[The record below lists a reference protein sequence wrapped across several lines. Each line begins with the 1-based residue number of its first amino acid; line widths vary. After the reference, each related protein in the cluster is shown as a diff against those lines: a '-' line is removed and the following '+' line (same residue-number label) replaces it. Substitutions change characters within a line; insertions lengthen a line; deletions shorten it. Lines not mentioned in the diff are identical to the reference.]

1 MHACIF
7 LFACQKTRGVA
18 SGALYVAPALA
29 GQVRYRRSVSSAGG
43 VCSGCGARSPTR
55 TRHTDGPKKFLPCRH
70 DCMSSCR
77 GVVIVVAS
85 ISYLILSS
93 ERDHARL
100 ARARHPRP
108 GAVRGPLGV
117 SGPIYLGANDIYQ
130 QKPERTLKLNFRLNF
145 THKWN
150 LGVGGSQEVMS

>member
-1 MHACIF
+1 MLSWGGNCGGEF
-7 LFACQKTRGVA
+7 Q
-18 SGALYVAPALA
+18 
-29 GQVRYRRSVSSAGG
+29 RYRS
-43 VCSGCGARSPTR
+43 
-55 TRHTDGPKKFLPCRH
+55 
-70 DCMSSCR
+70 
-77 GVVIVVAS
+77 
-85 ISYLILSS
+85 SYLILSS

-150 LGVGGSQEVMS
+150 LGVEGSKEVMS

>member
-1 MHACIF
+1 M
-7 LFACQKTRGVA
+7 
-18 SGALYVAPALA
+18 PALSRLNQQETKKNA
-29 GQVRYRRSVSSAGG
+29 
-43 VCSGCGARSPTR
+43 SP
-55 TRHTDGPKKFLPCRH
+55 GL
-70 DCMSSCR
+70 
-77 GVVIVVAS
+77 G
-85 ISYLILSS
+85 
-93 ERDHARL
+93 L

-117 SGPIYLGANDIYQ
+117 SGPIYLGANDIYL

>member
-1 MHACIF
+1 
-7 LFACQKTRGVA
+7 
-18 SGALYVAPALA
+18 
-29 GQVRYRRSVSSAGG
+29 
-43 VCSGCGARSPTR
+43 
-55 TRHTDGPKKFLPCRH
+55 
-70 DCMSSCR
+70 MSSCR

-85 ISYLILSS
+85 DRDNRSSYLILSS

-117 SGPIYLGANDIYQ
+117 SGPIYLGANDIYL